1 LCKDYKIYSL
11 RSKAEESSQP
21 AMASSAKRPSSMRAG
36 DTVWII
42 PGVNV
47 PMVLRNGENG
57 GTLVYDNMDGKAL
70 REWTFV
76 LERDYSAMSFSN

>member
-1 LCKDYKIYSL
+1 
-11 RSKAEESSQP
+11 
-21 AMASSAKRPSSMRAG
+21 
-36 DTVWII
+36 
-42 PGVNV
+42 
-47 PMVLRNGENG
+47 MVLRNGENG

>member
-1 LCKDYKIYSL
+1 
-11 RSKAEESSQP
+11 
-21 AMASSAKRPSSMRAG
+21 MRAG

-42 PGVNV
+42 PGVNI